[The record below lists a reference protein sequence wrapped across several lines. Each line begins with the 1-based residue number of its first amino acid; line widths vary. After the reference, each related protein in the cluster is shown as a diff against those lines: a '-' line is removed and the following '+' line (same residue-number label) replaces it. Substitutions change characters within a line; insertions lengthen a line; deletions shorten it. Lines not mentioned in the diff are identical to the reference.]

1 MRAMS
6 VASTHTRRYPQAR
19 RPLLSWA
26 LLLLGLCL
34 PGLLPAASQ
43 QARVAFLRGEVAA
56 LDEASGARRALA
68 RDSRVA
74 PGEVIETGPKALAQI
89 VFPDRSMLYI
99 KAASRVKLEQYRFE
113 GGEDDGSV
121 TEILKGG
128 MRSITGL
135 VGKAK
140 PEQVKY
146 KANNTTIGIRGTA
159 LEIRRQRGGDWLVTF
174 DFGAGFIATQGPCPP
189 LVAGDSALFM
199 DPLKAC
205 SPLEIVRPPNDPSVL
220 ARRLVA
226 AEPPDTAP
234 IAEALAADLPDEEAL
249 FVLGLVSEVPG
260 YAPSALTGAVQGFS
274 AHYQDARMRPLLT
287 GAALLHPTETPAMLE
302 AAVRGGLPVDAALEA
317 LMRGLERPDP
327 AVLERLIRRAV
338 ALGLSREQAERI
350 LKALREQGIC
360 T

>member
-1 MRAMS
+1 MR
-6 VASTHTRRYPQAR
+6 VASTHPRQHPQWPP
-19 RPLLSWA
+19 PLLSWG

-34 PGLLPAASQ
+34 PGLLLAAAQ
-43 QARVAFLRGEVAA
+43 QARVAFLRGEVTA
-56 LDEASGARRALA
+56 LDEASGARRTLA

-99 KAASRVKLEQYRFE
+99 KASSRVKLEQYRFE
-113 GGEDDGSV
+113 GSEGDGSV

-140 PEQVKY
+140 PEKVEY

-159 LEIRRQRGGDWLVTF
+159 LEIRQQRGGDWLVTF

-189 LVAGDSALFM
+189 LSAGDSALFT
-199 DPLKAC
+199 DPLQAC

-234 IAEALAADLPDEEAL
+234 IAEALAADLADEEAL
-249 FVLGLVSEVPG
+249 FVLGLVSQVPG
-260 YAPSALTGAVQGFS
+260 YAPSALTGTVQGFS
-274 AHYQDARMRPLLT
+274 ARYQGPRMPPLLT
-287 GAALLHPTETPAMLE
+287 GAALLHPTETPAMLQ
-302 AAVRGGLPVDAALEA
+302 AAVRGGLQVDAALEA

-327 AVLERLIRRAV
+327 AVLEHLIRRAV
-338 ALGLSREQAERI
+338 SLGLSREQAERI
-350 LKALREQGIC
+350 LKALRAQGIC